1 MATITADLAV
11 ERWLE
16 KLQEVTE
23 IRDANGKC
31 LGTFTPAMSAD
42 EIALYEKAKQ
52 LFDPEET
59 ERIIARER
67 GMGRPLAEIWKE
79 LEALETKS

>member
-1 MATITADLAV
+1 MATITGDPAL

-16 KLQEVTE
+16 TLQEVTE

-31 LGTFTPAMSAD
+31 LGTFTPAMSAE

-59 ERIIARER
+59 ERILRDQR
-67 GMGRPLAEIWKE
+67 GQGVPLAEFWK
-79 LEALETKS
+79 ALK